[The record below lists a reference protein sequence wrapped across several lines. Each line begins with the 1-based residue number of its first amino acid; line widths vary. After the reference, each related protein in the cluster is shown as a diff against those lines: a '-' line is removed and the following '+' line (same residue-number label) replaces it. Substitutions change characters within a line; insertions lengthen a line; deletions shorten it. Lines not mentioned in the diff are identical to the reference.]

1 MGNVFKRRVAAILL
15 ICLAVLAPVQ
25 TVQAAKDSK
34 DSKASEAISKVSVRI
49 SSKLEAG
56 STLPTIELDT
66 GTPENGGIR
75 VSAGNSKYHVST
87 AEWTDKGNKEMKA
100 ADEPQMKITL
110 EPEDVS
116 QDYFLASYKSSDVK
130 VSGGSFVSARRSG
143 DNLVVTVRVQGIKGD
158 YDAPKDAY
166 WYEDRLGEARWE
178 KPENTSGTYE
188 LQLFRD
194 GKSVHK
200 VDRVSAVK
208 YNFYPYMTEA
218 GEYTFKVRTI
228 PDTDL
233 QKKYGK
239 KSEWLESGELEI
251 TDRYVSD
258 GKGQQN
264 KDSTMVKGADT
275 VGWVKEEGDR
285 WIYRLP
291 DGNLCRGGWRDISG
305 QWYFFDMDG
314 YMATGWRQVDGRWH
328 YLHENGQMAVGWNR
342 INGKWYFF
350 HNNSQD
356 GQTEGAMIGPGWQV
370 IGSWYYFFNEDGSAY
385 TGWLQQNGKYYYLN
399 ELDNS
404 LQGAMFTGWMER
416 DGKTY
421 YLDSNGERASG
432 WCQIDGSWHYFYPET
447 GEMARS
453 TEVSGFAVDENGVWR

>member
-1 MGNVFKRRVAAILL
+1 MGDLIKRWAALL
-15 ICLAVLAPVQ
+15 LCVCLAAAAPVDAL
-25 TVQAAKDSK
+25 AATKPINSVNV
-34 DSKASEAISKVSVRI
+34 KVSSNLKAGNTLPDIQTGSGSAPEGGVLVSGGGSTYTVVSAEWLDS
-49 SSKLEAG
+49 SSK
-56 STLPTIELDT
+56 EL
-66 GTPENGGIR
+66 
-75 VSAGNSKYHVST
+75 V
-87 AEWTDKGNKEMKA
+87 A
-100 ADEPQMKITL
+100 ADEPRMKVTL

-116 QDYFLASYKSSDVK
+116 EYYFLASYKASNVK
-130 VSGGSFVSARRSG
+130 VSGGSFVSARREG
-143 DNLVVTVRVQGIKGD
+143 DNLVVTLRINPVKGD
-158 YDAPKDAY
+158 YDSPKDVY
-166 WYEDRLGEARWE
+166 WNEKNLGEAVWE
-178 KPENTSGTYE
+178 KPENGSGHYEVQLLRENKNVFKVEDTSST
-188 LQLFRD
+188 R
-194 GKSVHK
+194 
-200 VDRVSAVK
+200 
-208 YNFYPYMTEA
+208 YNFYPYMTQT
-218 GEYTFKVRTI
+218 GSYTFKVRTI
-228 PDTDL
+228 PSTEQ

-239 KSEWLESGELEI
+239 RSDWLESGELEI